1 MICVHAY
8 TLSVSENQPSVR
20 EFFYEKLDSIINM
33 YGKDIQLVL
42 LGDFNAKT
50 GSAYEFY
57 K

>member
-1 MICVHAY
+1 
-8 TLSVSENQPSVR
+8 VSENQPSVR
-20 EFFYEKLDSIINM
+20 EFFYEELDSIIKM